1 MWPKMYV
8 CICKAVTDSE
18 ICRAVAH
25 GAETVQDLTA
35 SLALGSGCGQCLDLA
50 ALVLNEQLDQQV
62 ERPEP
67 DGAGWSEVSP
77 ALSVLGSTSF

>member
-1 MWPKMYV
+1 M
-8 CICKAVTDSE
+8 
-18 ICRAVAH
+18 AH

-35 SLALGSGCGQCLDLA
+35 SLAIGSGCGQCLDLA
-50 ALVLNEQLDQQV
+50 AVVLNEQLDQQV

-67 DGAGWSEVSP
+67 DGARWSEVSP

>member
-1 MWPKMYV
+1 M
-8 CICKAVTDSE
+8 
-18 ICRAVAH
+18 AH

-35 SLALGSGCGQCLDLA
+35 RLALGSGCGQCLDLA
-50 ALVLNEQLDQQV
+50 AVVLNEQLDQQV